1 MDDPEATSLQD
12 RRAHSLHKRGPLLI
26 AGLVLVAGLS
36 RRMGA
41 PKLLLVL
48 HGKPILRWSVEAL
61 SLHVD
66 DLVVV
71 TGAGAAAVHA
81 ALDGLA
87 VRFVDNTRPERGQG
101 SSIAVGAAA
110 LGADTD
116 AVIVALGDQPRLP
129 PDVVPGLIATWRS
142 TGRPIVAPVYQ
153 GVQGTPVLFA
163 AEVVP
168 ELIALTGDAGARG
181 VVAARPAR
189 VARVAFDLTM
199 PADVDTP
206 EDFARL
212 HVE

>member
-1 MDDPEATSLQD
+1 LP
-12 RRAHSLHKRGPLLI
+12 LI
-26 AGLVLVAGLS
+26 AGLVLAAGLA

-61 SLHVD
+61 LAHVD

-71 TGAGAAAVHA
+71 TGAGADAVHA

-87 VRFVDNTRPERGQG
+87 VRFADNPEPERGQG

-110 LGADTD
+110 LHAETD

-129 PDVVPGLIATWRS
+129 PHVVPALIAAWRS
-142 TGRPIVAPVYQ
+142 TGRAIVAPVYR

-168 ELIALTGDAGARG
+168 ELTALTGDAGARG
-181 VVAARPAR
+181 VVAARPER
-189 VARVAFDLTM
+189 VARVDFELTM